1 MSKYPR
7 NAFFVNAK
15 YDEQILNAYK
25 NNPLIEALPTFE
37 ESKDIYNLLNNPIP
51 FQKEEREQK
60 ALIRRRCLTQLTQ
73 FFRPLGFHMDMA
85 ENIINVLYH
94 GYENRN
100 PFSSEFARRLN
111 GLAKCAKEH
120 ELNYSRFIGTNA
132 ETSGFS
138 IIGMTGMGKTS
149 CVNRVLTGIPQVIIH
164 DKYKNED
171 FPYMQIT
178 WMKIECPFDGS
189 VKGLCGKFLEKFDE
203 ITGDNTFKKY
213 ADNARATTDSM
224 MTKMATIAARHSL
237 GVLII
242 DEFQNISQAK
252 SGGKQQMMNYI
263 LNLVNT
269 IGVPVILIGIGE
281 AINTISENLM
291 YARRTMGFVG
301 NGTITNLQLN
311 SSDWDRFIKEL
322 WKYQW
327 TNTETPLTPELSVAV
342 YMASAGIIGEAVKIF
357 SLAQRKILTDD
368 AGKKEVLTVN
378 LIEKAYLSKEFEV
391 ERELIEENINKGEIQ
406 INVLKHKKQRNN
418 DSKKTVANNNGVK
431 SEYLHEDTLP
441 GIVLRTNSDF
451 HSSIAEF
458 LENKKMEGGLN
469 N

>member
-7 NAFFVNAK
+7 NSIFVDAK
-15 YDEQILNAYK
+15 YDEQKVNAYK
-25 NNPLIEALPTFE
+25 NNPLIEAIPMFE
-37 ESKDIYNLLNNPIP
+37 ESKDIYNLLNNPLP
-51 FQKEEREQK
+51 FQKDEKEQP

-100 PFSSEFARRLN
+100 PLSNEYVKRLN

-120 ELNYSRFIGTNA
+120 ETDYSRFIGTNA

-149 CVNRVLTGIPQVIIH
+149 CVNRVLTGIPQVINH
-164 DKYKNED
+164 LKYKNQD
-171 FPYMQIT
+171 FPHMQIT
-178 WMKIECPFDGS
+178 WMQIECPFDGS

-203 ITGDNTFKKY
+203 ITNDNTFKKY
-213 ADNARATTDSM
+213 ADSPRTTTDSM
-224 MTKMATIAARHSL
+224 MSKMASIAARHSL
-237 GVLII
+237 GLLII

-269 IGVPVILIGIGE
+269 IGVPVILIGVGE

-291 YARRTMGFVG
+291 YARRTMGFIG
-301 NGTITNLQLN
+301 NATITNLQIF
-311 SSDWDRFIKEL
+311 SSDWERFIKEL

-327 TNTETPLTPELSVAV
+327 TKTGTPLTSELNAAI
-342 YMASAGIIGEAVKIF
+342 YLASAGIIGEAVKIF
-357 SLAQRKILTDD
+357 NLAQKKIITDDPTKEEILTVD
-368 AGKKEVLTVN
+368 
-378 LIEKAYLSKEFEV
+378 LISKAYFSKEYEV
-391 ERELIEENINKGEIQ
+391 ERELIEENIRRGEIKIDALSQ
-406 INVLKHKKQRNN
+406 QKQHKNEN
-418 DSKKTVANNNGVK
+418 SKKMNNNKK
-431 SEYLHEDTLP
+431 SEYSNGDAFPETIP
-441 GIVLRTNSDF
+441 RTNSEF
-451 HSSIAEF
+451 HSKIAEYI
-458 LENKKMEGGLN
+458 ENNKIGSKPILT
-469 N
+469 